1 MTSYLRAHTGLPH
14 LALVVLAVVAMT
26 FAPGFAKAIDVVTG
40 VYGTGQQALITPASL
55 PTYDPNAVQP
65 FVLNVPNPLE
75 RQTAVGCLA
84 DAVYYEAGFEPLEGQ
99 RAVAQVVV
107 NRVRDPN
114 FPDSVCGVVFE
125 GYQRHSGCQF
135 SFVCDG
141 SMKRRPPHPEQE
153 AFARMIAEQA
163 LNGYVEKEV
172 GTATHYHT
180 DYVHPNWA
188 PNMVKVT
195 QIGQHIFYH
204 WRGKAGEPA
213 HLTAQYEG
221 GEEQVW
227 QMASS
232 AILGHSA

>member
-1 MTSYLRAHTGLPH
+1 M
-14 LALVVLAVVAMT
+14 VAMT
-26 FAPGFAKAIDVVTG
+26 FAPGFAKAIDVVSG
-40 VYGTGQQALITPASL
+40 VYGTGQTPLITPAPL
-55 PTYDPNAVQP
+55 PAYDPNSVQP
-65 FVLNVPNPLE
+65 FVLNVANPAE

-114 FPDSVCGVVFE
+114 FPDSICGVVFQ
-125 GYQRHSGCQF
+125 GFQRKTGCQF

-141 SMKRRPPHPEQE
+141 SMKRRPPHPEQD
-153 AFARMIAEQA
+153 AFARMIAQQA
-163 LNGYVEKEV
+163 LNGYVEKDV

-180 DYVHPNWA
+180 DYVRPAWA

-204 WRGKAGEPA
+204 WRGKAGLPA
-213 HLTAQYEG
+213 HLSEPYEG
-221 GEEQVW
+221 GETQVW
-227 QMASS
+227 QMASR